1 MYEKIWNQNKI
12 AFGGD
17 YNPEQWDEATWEE
30 DMHLFGLAHI
40 DTVTLNVFS
49 WAMLQPDESTYD
61 FTKLDRIME
70 LVKKNGLKVV
80 LATSTGA
87 HPAWMAHRY
96 PEILRT
102 EFNGMKRIPV
112 RTVPYTACIRQDWRR
127 SWRNITK
134 TMTILWH
141 GISPMNTAESVTAKT
156 VRRHFTCG

>member
-87 HPAWMAHRY
+87 QTQFL
-96 PEILRT
+96 PEQSRLPHV
-102 EFNGMKRIPV
+102 FG
-112 RTVPYTACIRQDWRR
+112 TAGGEAGGTLQR
-127 SWRNITK
+127 
-134 TMTILWH
+134 L
-141 GISPMNTAESVTAKT
+141 
-156 VRRHFTCG
+156 